1 VEKNDN
7 ILIMNKFIILLLLL
21 SAPSQAQWNP
31 KENKVGKPLPEVLA
45 AVEKFKET
53 PDLKIFFENAYGYAV
68 FPVIKK
74 GGFGIGGA
82 GGNGQVFVKEEMIGN
97 SKVRQVSIGLQ
108 AGGQKY
114 REIIFFKDK
123 FAIDEFTTGNFKLGA
138 QASAVALTE
147 GVSKAAAY
155 NNGVAIFTQ
164 TIGGLM
170 YEASVGGQKF
180 SFSPTQ

>member
-1 VEKNDN
+1 
-7 ILIMNKFIILLLLL
+7 MYKFLILLLLL
-21 SAPSQAQWNP
+21 SVPSHAQWNP
-31 KENKVGKPLPEVLA
+31 NENKVGEPRSEVLA
-45 AVEKFKET
+45 AVEEFKEI

-68 FPVIKK
+68 YPSIKK
-74 GGFGIGGA
+74 GGIGIGGA
-82 GGNGQVFVKEEMIGN
+82 GGKGQVFVKEEMIGN

-123 FAIDEFTTGNFKLGA
+123 FAIDEFTRGNFKLGA
-138 QASAVALTE
+138 QASAVAITA
-147 GVSKAAAY
+147 GVSADAAY